1 MLEKIKE
8 LLAETFGISE
18 NLINEDTSITD
29 DIAPSPEDLSEFL
42 MNLEEVFDVDIS
54 EDEFD
59 EMLTVGDIMERLKSE
74 GIEE

>member
-8 LLAETFGISE
+8 LLAETFGIPE
-18 NLINEDTSITD
+18 NQISEDTSVTD
-29 DIAPSPEDLSEFL
+29 DIAPSPEELGEFL
-42 MNLEEVFDVDIS
+42 MSLEEIFDVDLS

-59 EMLTVGDIMERLKSE
+59 EIMTVGDIVERLKSE